1 MAEPIFFSSAC
12 CQYCLNYTAALSV
25 YGSSSV
31 GAVLF
36 GRQCRQ
42 CVPWR
47 RVATPTWG
55 SFCSVVVLSSVD
67 RVWPL
72 YRGVGVIGV
81 GAANPTPADATAVR
95 GETRARR
102 RPLRPPLASALPPP
116 LRPLPPPHWTRFRAQ
131 CMAARQRRHHAHPR
145 RRRRRSRRVAESR
158 ADVAVL
164 VAVGAGALAAC
175 SRPSASRPAHL
186 RNPAAGRSAAPG
198 RSVTPISEGGLGHR
212 SAPQRAAALGP
223 GGCAHRAPRT
233 AL

>member
-131 CMAARQRRHHAHPR
+131 CMAARQRHAHSR
-145 RRRRRSRRVAESR
+145 RRRGKPSGRRGPRRGGCRSTSSVQQAVHVAPRASTQPGGRPLRRS
-158 ADVAVL
+158 
-164 VAVGAGALAAC
+164 G
-175 SRPSASRPAHL
+175 PL
-186 RNPAAGRSAAPG
+186 RN
-198 RSVTPISEGGLGHR
+198 TH
-212 SAPQRAAALGP
+212 
-223 GGCAHRAPRT
+223 
-233 AL
+233 